1 MTVACLCCTLS
12 ACNLIE
18 ITHNPPT
25 FSFIECGGD
34 FSLKEV
40 ENKVDQLTVWKIKKH
55 REKETFSVWQ
65 MTACEWKYGS
75 RESVCQISP
84 GWGDVTLNNSL
95 SYRTRIIETQSV
107 SRVLPSTFSLHR
119 FKRRP
124 KLKWTTFT
132 FISSTFFNELL
143 WAVPFHRTSYYSF
156 VARPNHYQ
164 QYSKVHW
171 FSV

>member
-1 MTVACLCCTLS
+1 M
-12 ACNLIE
+12 
-18 ITHNPPT
+18 
-25 FSFIECGGD
+25 
-34 FSLKEV
+34 K
-40 ENKVDQLTVWKIKKH
+40 KKH

-65 MTACEWKYGS
+65 MTAYEWKYGS

-143 WAVPFHRTSYYSF
+143 WAVPFRRTSYYSF

-171 FSV
+171 FSVYAVPLWSWVGILCSIDRQLIKSDLEFSFDSPLLLTTVSREDEEN